1 MGNAEYMGSLAHV
14 KTMVKKVTKSAAPR
28 IEFPRSAV
36 EKKPRTFSI
45 GGDVLPKRNLTRFVK
60 WPKYVRL
67 QRGKMTLLKR
77 IKIPPAI
84 NQFSNTFDKR
94 QASQLFRLL
103 NNLKPE
109 TKTEKKERLAEQ
121 AEKVG
126 SGGKNAAK
134 KPTAV
139 KMGLNHVTTLVE
151 EGKAKLV
158 VIAHDVDPIE
168 IVVWLPSL
176 CKSRGVPY
184 CIVKSKARLGAVVG
198 KKTAT
203 CLAITDVKPEN
214 RKDLES
220 VISMAMANFNDVF
233 EDTNRKWGDA
243 QPSGRQLAATA
254 KRTRAVN

>member
-1 MGNAEYMGSLAHV
+1 MGIP
-14 KTMVKKVTKSAAPR
+14 TMVKKGSKGAAPKV
-28 IEFPRSAV
+28 EFPRSAI

-45 GGDVLPKRNLTRFVK
+45 GGDVLPGKRDLTRFVK

-67 QRGKMTLLKR
+67 QRSKMTLLKR

-84 NQFSNTFDKR
+84 NQFTQTFDKK

-109 TKTEKKERLAEQ
+109 TKTEKKERLAELAQ
-121 AEKVG
+121 KKAE
-126 SGGKNAAK
+126 GGKGTAK

-151 EGKAKLV
+151 ERKAKLV

-168 IVVWLPSL
+168 VIVWLPSL

-184 CIVKSKARLGAVVG
+184 CIVKSKSR
-198 KKTAT
+198 
-203 CLAITDVKPEN
+203 
-214 RKDLES
+214 
-220 VISMAMANFNDVF
+220 
-233 EDTNRKWGDA
+233 
-243 QPSGRQLAATA
+243 
-254 KRTRAVN
+254 

>member
-1 MGNAEYMGSLAHV
+1 MGRLHNNG
-14 KTMVKKVTKSAAPR
+14 KKVAKGGAAPK
-28 IEFPRSAV
+28 IDFPRSAV
-36 EKKPRTFSI
+36 VAKKRTFSI
-45 GGDVLPKRNLTRFVK
+45 GGDILPQNRDLTRFVR

-67 QRGKMTLLKR
+67 QRSKMTLLKR

-109 TKTEKKERLAEQ
+109 TKTEKKERRTAQ
-121 AEKVG
+121 AEKVAAG
-126 SGGKNAAK
+126 DAGAAAK
-134 KPTAV
+134 KPVSV

-151 EGKAKLV
+151 EKKAKLV
-158 VIAHDVDPIE
+158 IIAHDVDPIE
-168 IVVWLPSL
+168 VIVWLPSL
-176 CKSRGVPY
+176 CKARGVPY

-214 RKDLES
+214 KNDLANLITLS
-220 VISMAMANFNDVF
+220 NANFMDVY
-233 EDTNRKWGDA
+233 EDHQRKWGDA
-243 QPSGRQLAATA
+243 QSSGRQLAHIA
-254 KRTRAVN
+254 KLNAKH

>member
-1 MGNAEYMGSLAHV
+1 MGSLAHI

-45 GGDVLPKRNLTRFVK
+45 GGDILPPKRNLTRFVK

-67 QRGKMTLLKR
+67 QRSKMTLLKR

-84 NQFSNTFDKR
+84 NQFSNTFDQR
-94 QASQLFRLL
+94 QASQVFRLL

-121 AEKVG
+121 AEKVAA
-126 SGGKNAAK
+126 GGKAAAK
-134 KPTAV
+134 KPVAV
-139 KMGLNHVTTLVE
+139 KMGMNHVTSLIE
-151 EGKAKLV
+151 EKKAKLV

-168 IVVWLPSL
+168 VIVWLPSL

-184 CIVKSKARLGAVVG
+184 CIVKSKSRLGAVVG
-198 KKTAT
+198 MKTAT
-203 CLAITDVKPEN
+203 RLAITDVKPEN
-214 RKDLES
+214 KNDLANIIT
-220 VISMAMANFNDVF
+220 VADANFSSVYD
-233 EDTNRKWGDA
+233 DAQRKWGDTQA
-243 QPSGRQLAATA
+243 SGRQIAHMA
-254 KRTRAVN
+254 KLNAKK

>member
-1 MGNAEYMGSLAHV
+1 MGE
-14 KTMVKKVTKSAAPR
+14 TMVKKVAKSAAPR

-45 GGDVLPKRNLTRFVK
+45 GGDILPKRNLNRFVK

-67 QRGKMTLLKR
+67 QRSKMTLLKR
-77 IKIPPAI
+77 IKVPPAI

-109 TKTEKKERLAEQ
+109 TKTEKVA
-121 AEKVG
+121 G
-126 SGGKNAAK
+126 GGKGSAK

-151 EGKAKLV
+151 EKKAKLV

-168 IVVWLPSL
+168 VIVWLPSL

-184 CIVKSKARLGAVVG
+184 CIVKSKSRLGAV
-198 KKTAT
+198 
-203 CLAITDVKPEN
+203 
-214 RKDLES
+214 
-220 VISMAMANFNDVF
+220 
-233 EDTNRKWGDA
+233 
-243 QPSGRQLAATA
+243 
-254 KRTRAVN
+254 

>member
-1 MGNAEYMGSLAHV
+1 MGSLAHI

-67 QRGKMTLLKR
+67 QRSKMTLLKR

-84 NQFSNTFDKR
+84 NQFSNTFDQR
-94 QASQLFRLL
+94 QASQVFRLL

-121 AEKVG
+121 AEKVAA
-126 SGGKNAAK
+126 GGKAAAK
-134 KPTAV
+134 KPVAV
-139 KMGLNHVTTLVE
+139 KMGMNHVTSLIE
-151 EGKAKLV
+151 EKKAKLV

-168 IVVWLPSL
+168 VIVWLPSL

-184 CIVKSKARLGAVVG
+184 CIVKSKSRLGAVVG

-214 RKDLES
+214 KNDLANL
-220 VISMAMANFNDVF
+220 ITLANANFMDVY
-233 EDTNRKWGDA
+233 EDHQRKWGDA
-243 QPSGRQLAATA
+243 QSSGRQLAHIA
-254 KRTRAVN
+254 KLNAKH

>member
-1 MGNAEYMGSLAHV
+1 MGSLAHI

-36 EKKPRTFSI
+36 EKKLRTFSI
-45 GGDVLPKRNLTRFVK
+45 GGDILPPKRNLTRFVK

-67 QRGKMTLLKR
+67 QRSKMTLLKR

-84 NQFSNTFDKR
+84 NQFSNTFDQR
-94 QASQLFRLL
+94 QASQAFRLI

-109 TKTEKKERLAEQ
+109 TKTERKERLAEQ
-121 AEKVG
+121 AEKVAC
-126 SGGKNAAK
+126 GGKAAAK
-134 KPTAV
+134 KPVAV
-139 KMGLNHVTTLVE
+139 KMGINHVTSLIE
-151 EGKAKLV
+151 EKKAKLV
-158 VIAHDVDPIE
+158 VIPHDVDPIE
-168 IVVWLPSL
+168 IIVWLPSL

-214 RKDLES
+214 KQDLANL
-220 VISMAMANFNDVF
+220 ITMATANFNDVY
-233 EDTNRKWGDA
+233 DDAMRKWGDA
-243 QPSGRQLAATA
+243 ESSGRQLAATA
-254 KRTRAVN
+254 KRAIPK

>member
-1 MGNAEYMGSLAHV
+1 MGE
-14 KTMVKKVTKSAAPR
+14 TMVKKVAKSAAPR

-67 QRGKMTLLKR
+67 QRSKMTLLKR

-109 TKTEKKERLAEQ
+109 TKTEKKERRTEQ
-121 AEKVG
+121 AAKVAE
-126 SGGKNAAK
+126 GGAASSK
-134 KPTAV
+134 KPVSV
-139 KMGLNHVTTLVE
+139 KMGLNHVTTLIE
-151 EGKAKLV
+151 EKKAKLV
-158 VIAHDVDPIE
+158 VMAHDVDPIE
-168 IVVWLPSL
+168 VIVWLPSL
-176 CKSRGVPY
+176 CKARGVPY

-214 RKDLES
+214 KNDLANL
-220 VISMAMANFNDVF
+220 ITLANANFMDVY
-233 EDTNRKWGDA
+233 EDHQRKWGDA
-243 QPSGRQLAATA
+243 QSSGRQIAHMA
-254 KRTRAVN
+254 KLNAKH

>member
-1 MGNAEYMGSLAHV
+1 
-14 KTMVKKVTKSAAPR
+14 MVKKVTKSAAPK

-45 GGDVLPKRNLTRFVK
+45 GGDIMPKRDLTRFVK

-67 QRGKMTLLKR
+67 QRSKMTLLKR

-84 NQFSNTFDKR
+84 NQFSNTFDQR
-94 QASQLFRLL
+94 QASQVFRLL

-121 AEKVG
+121 AEKVAA
-126 SGGKNAAK
+126 GGKAAAK
-134 KPTAV
+134 KPVAV
-139 KMGLNHVTTLVE
+139 KMGMNHVTSLIE
-151 EGKAKLV
+151 EKKAKLV

-168 IVVWLPSL
+168 VIVWLPSL

-184 CIVKSKARLGAVVG
+184 CIVKSKSRLGAVVG

-214 RKDLES
+214 RNDLQSLITLAE
-220 VISMAMANFNDVF
+220 ANFNNVY
-233 EDTNRKWGDA
+233 EDHMRKWGDA
-243 QPSGRQLAATA
+243 QLSGRQMASQAA
-254 KRTRAVN
+254 RVRVE